1 MPFSAKTGDSG
12 KELSM
17 SKPYTTILTK
27 GMFLVVVTLILICAN
42 VIVAQ
47 LPPLRLDLT
56 GNSQY
61 CLSDATR
68 DVLKRLEDPVKVQAY
83 FTKDLPAPYN
93 QNAAYVRDLLEE
105 YATYAGGNLDF
116 EIVDPGM
123 DEAKKRETVRKG
135 IMPVQIQEIKNDQIG
150 IKQAFMGL
158 VVTYGTKKETIP
170 LIRQTE
176 NLEFELTS
184 MIKRLSAQQLK
195 TVAFT
200 AGHGEPSLDEKMKR
214 VKGELEKNYRV
225 ISHDFNLVKEVT
237 EDVSTLIVVAPG
249 EKWSDEHLFYLDQ
262 FLMRGG
268 TVALLLD
275 GVEVDMTR
283 LTTAEPIDH
292 GLYEILTAYGV
303 KPEKNLIV
311 DPQCKRIT
319 METRQGAYQVRNLV
333 NYPYIPALTDLN
345 REHVL
350 TREVGGISLPFMS
363 SLTVINK
370 AGVTA
375 TVLARTSN
383 KSWEE
388 TGAYAV
394 NPMERKVRPE
404 QATGGPFNGVVV
416 ASGKFSSFF
425 AGRSSE
431 GGADYLKDPS
441 KVLKESVD
449 TRILVVASGFMPQDG
464 MADEEDMIFFV
475 NAVDWLVQDAELIK
489 IRNRGLSER
498 PIADLSPAAKSV
510 LRYANVIG
518 VPLLFLLF
526 GIGRW
531 QWRRARLRNF
541 TL

>member
-1 MPFSAKTGDSG
+1 
-12 KELSM
+12 M
-17 SKPYTTILTK
+17 SKPSSITLTR
-27 GMFLVVVTLILICAN
+27 GVFLVVVTLILVCVN

-47 LPPLRLDLT
+47 LPPMRLDLT

-61 CLSDATR
+61 RLADATR
-68 DVLKRLEDPVKVQAY
+68 TVLKRLEDPIKVQAY

-116 EIVDPGM
+116 EIIDPGM
-123 DEAKKRETVRKG
+123 DEAKKHETVRKG
-135 IMPVQIQEIKNDQIG
+135 IMPVQIQEIKDDQIG

-200 AGHGEPSLDEKMKR
+200 AGHGEPALDEKMQR

-225 ISHDFNLVKEVT
+225 ITHDFKLVKEVAG
-237 EDVSTLIVVAPG
+237 DVSTLIVVAPT
-249 EKWSDEHLFYLDQ
+249 ETWNDESLFYLDQ

-275 GVEVDMTR
+275 GVKVDMSR
-283 LTTAEPIDH
+283 LAMAEPLDH
-292 GLYEILTAYGV
+292 GFFEVLTSYGV

-319 METRQGAYQVRNLV
+319 LEARQGPYQVRNLI

-345 REHVL
+345 RDHLL
-350 TREVGGISLPFMS
+350 TKEIGSLSLPFMS
-363 SLTVINK
+363 SLTVVANK
-370 AGVTA
+370 ASVTA

-383 KSWEE
+383 RSWEE
-388 TGAYAV
+388 QGAYAV
-394 NPMERKVRPE
+394 HPMERKVRPE
-404 QATGGPFNGVVV
+404 QATSGPFNGVVV

-425 AGRSSE
+425 AGRSAE
-431 GGADYLKDPS
+431 EGADYLKDPS

-449 TRILVVASGFMPQDG
+449 TRLLVVASGAMPQDG
-464 MADEEDMIFFV
+464 MADEENLIFFV

-489 IRNRGLSER
+489 IRNRGLSDR
-498 PIADLSPAAKSV
+498 PIAELSPQAKSA

-518 VPLLFLLF
+518 VPLLLVLF

-531 QWRRARLRNF
+531 QWRRARLQNF
-541 TL
+541 KL